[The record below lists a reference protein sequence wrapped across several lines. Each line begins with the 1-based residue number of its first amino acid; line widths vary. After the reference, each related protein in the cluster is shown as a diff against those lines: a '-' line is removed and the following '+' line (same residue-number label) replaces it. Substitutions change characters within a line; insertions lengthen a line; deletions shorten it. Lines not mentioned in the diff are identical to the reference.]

1 MSGAFSKRYAVTAPD
16 AVLIL
21 PPLCPAWFSSLLVPA
36 PTLSGGSAQG
46 GEVHKHEVYLDDV
59 EANNDSTSILE
70 PVSKL
75 AAILH
80 PGLFQDLLAAAAAL
94 KKKDPPTP
102 GKTAGP
108 TDPRSGRYSPYTP

>member
-1 MSGAFSKRYAVTAPD
+1 
-16 AVLIL
+16 VLIL
-21 PPLCPAWFSSLLVPA
+21 PPLCPVWLSSLLVP
-36 PTLSGGSAQG
+36 PPPQTLSGGSAQG
-46 GEVHKHEVYLDDV
+46 GEVHKNEVYLDDV
-59 EANNDSTSILE
+59 EANNDPTSILE

-94 KKKDPPTP
+94 KKDPPTP

>member
-1 MSGAFSKRYAVTAPD
+1 MLNGAITGSAVMVSVA
-16 AVLIL
+16 
-21 PPLCPAWFSSLLVPA
+21 
-36 PTLSGGSAQG
+36 GGSAQG